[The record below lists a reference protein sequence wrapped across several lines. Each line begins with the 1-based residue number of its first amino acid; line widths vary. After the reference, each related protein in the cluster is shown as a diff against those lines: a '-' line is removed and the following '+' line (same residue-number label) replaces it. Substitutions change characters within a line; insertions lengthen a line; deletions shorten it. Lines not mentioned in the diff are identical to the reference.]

1 MVVAIV
7 LVEMVEER
15 FFFFFFFCVF
25 VDEEAVFGM
34 PGLLAKSN
42 FSNLNPNQPIT
53 KHKIGNF

>member
-7 LVEMVEER
+7 LVEMVEEG
-15 FFFFFFFCVF
+15 FFFFFCVF

-53 KHKIGNF
+53 KHMIGNF